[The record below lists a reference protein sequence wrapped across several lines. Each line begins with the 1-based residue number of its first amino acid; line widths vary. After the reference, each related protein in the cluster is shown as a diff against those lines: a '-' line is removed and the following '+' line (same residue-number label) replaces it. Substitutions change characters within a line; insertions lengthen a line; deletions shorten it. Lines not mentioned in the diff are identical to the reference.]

1 MSEIIVNGSH
11 RILRRPSVQSRTGLS
26 RSSIY
31 LNISK
36 GTFPKPINLGARSV
50 GWLESDIDNWI
61 DARIQ
66 ASASSVI
73 GGCQ

>member
-1 MSEIIVNGSH
+1 MLQNVVPN
-11 RILRRPSVQSRTGLS
+11 RTILRRPSVQSRTGLS

-31 LNISK
+31 LGISK

-66 ASASSVI
+66 ASASNVT

>member
-1 MSEIIVNGSH
+1 
-11 RILRRPSVQSRTGLS
+11 LS

-36 GTFPKPINLGARSV
+36 GTFPKPIHLGARSV

-66 ASASSVI
+66 ASASSVT

>member
-1 MSEIIVNGSH
+1 MLQNVVPN
-11 RILRRPSVQSRTGLS
+11 RTILRRPSVQSRTGLS

-36 GTFPKPINLGARSV
+36 GTFPKPIHLGARAV

-66 ASASSVI
+66 ASASKVV